1 MSYIGQDYQK
11 KRIEKHQ
18 QFLLKLL
25 HLHIGNYYPLRKWL
39 GISYKGKID
48 EITHLSIA
56 YNAKYFKKGKK
67 WFKQVTRTY
76 QQPDLGYKL
85 CQVLDKIPQL
95 AFIPALLQPAYG
107 LASLAFFFLTQ
118 TTYQPSSKDNYIAT
132 ADGGENDN
140 YGDYTYLVLHS
151 NVSLGYYRRILL
163 HFDISDLSSSASVSE
178 AVLYLY
184 YYDKGENYTVA
195 QTGYIDRLTRT
206 NWTELGSTWNKYD
219 GTNNWTSVGGDYT
232 TDDEASTTIPT
243 TVGQWLNWTITNIV
257 TYSIEN
263 VSEQVHLM
271 VRRNDNG
278 AWSSG
283 SCLFY
288 SKDYTTDTSKR
299 PKLTVTYTVPVS
311 VFFGINF

>member
-1 MSYIGQDYQK
+1 MTQRIKNNQK
-11 KRIEKHQ
+11 
-18 QFLLKLL
+18 FLLKLL
-25 HLHIGNYYPLRKWL
+25 NLHIGGYYPLRKWI
-39 GISYKGKID
+39 GIDYKGKID
-48 EITHLSIA
+48 EVSHLSIA
-56 YNAKYFKKGKK
+56 YNHYKGGKK
-67 WFKQVTRTY
+67 LTTRIY
-76 QQPDLGYKL
+76 QQPDFEYKL
-85 CQVLDKIPQL
+85 NLVLDKIPQL
-95 AFIPALLQPAYG
+95 ALLPALLQPAYG

-299 PKLTVTYTVPVS
+299 PKLTVTYTVPV
-311 VFFGINF
+311 FFGINF